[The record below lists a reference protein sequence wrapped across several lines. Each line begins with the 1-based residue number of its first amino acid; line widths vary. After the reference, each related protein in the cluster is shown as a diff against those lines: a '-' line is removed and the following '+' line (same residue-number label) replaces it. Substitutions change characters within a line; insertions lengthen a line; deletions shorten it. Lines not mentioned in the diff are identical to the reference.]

1 MKCLKCGK
9 DIADLSKFCGYC
21 GNPIEEIKKN
31 VKVIE
36 NNINANNGDFNETIL
51 SKFDKD
57 EQIIP
62 DLDVKID
69 SNNGE
74 LKEENNPDSA
84 RMEHKKLKDEVSK
97 NDEDGINNN
106 SNNLI
111 FIICGIAMVI
121 VGIMLF
127 IFSLL

>member
-31 VKVIE
+31 VKSTE
-36 NNINANNGDFNETIL
+36 NSINSNIGDSNETIS

-62 DLDVKID
+62 NLAVKID
-69 SNNGE
+69 SNNDE
-74 LKEENNPDSA
+74 LKEDNNHDSA
-84 RMEHKKLKDEVSK
+84 RMEHKKLKDEVNK
-97 NDEDGINNN
+97 TDEGSINNN
-106 SNNLI
+106 SNGLI
-111 FIICGIAMVI
+111 FIICGITIVI
-121 VGIMLF
+121 VGIILF

>member
-31 VKVIE
+31 VKSTE
-36 NNINANNGDFNETIL
+36 NSINSNIGDSNETIS

-62 DLDVKID
+62 NLAVKID
-69 SNNGE
+69 SNNDE
-74 LKEENNPDSA
+74 LKEDNNHDSA
-84 RMEHKKLKDEVSK
+84 RMEHKKLKDEVNK
-97 NDEDGINNN
+97 TDEGSINNN
-106 SNNLI
+106 SNGLI
-111 FIICGIAMVI
+111 FIICGITIVI
-121 VGIMLF
+121 VGIILF
-127 IFSLL
+127 VFSLL